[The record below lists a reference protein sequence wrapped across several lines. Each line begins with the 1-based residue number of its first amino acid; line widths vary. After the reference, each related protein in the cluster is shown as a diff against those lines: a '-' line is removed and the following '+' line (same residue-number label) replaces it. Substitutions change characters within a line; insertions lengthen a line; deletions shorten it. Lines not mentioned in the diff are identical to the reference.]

1 MSTEVKAKTTAN
13 AGNKHR
19 HPRKNPAKQ
28 AKKPAVKKAHQQEE
42 EGTSSSQDD
51 EDGELC
57 FICTEPIKT
66 FAVAQCD
73 HRTCHK
79 CTLRLRALYD
89 TRNCAYCKA
98 EQKLVI
104 FTQNAEKPFEN
115 YNADD
120 TPFTDKKL
128 NIKFETQDMYK
139 EAMHML
145 EYNCPHTGC
154 SETFK
159 NWGELKLHVR
169 KSHSLNICDLCSRHK
184 KIFPYEHTLYTS
196 AQLTKH
202 HREGDKEF
210 NKDDETGFSGH
221 PECAFCKIRFF
232 GDDELFVHCRDQH
245 EQCFLCVRNGNRHE
259 YYANY
264 ASLEDH
270 FKSDHCM
277 CLYPQC
283 LEKKFVVFDSPI
295 DLKAHEVEVHGESI
309 AGLQR
314 SMQTQNRQLEL
325 NFQYESYRHQRE
337 NSNNRRGGGGAGGK
351 KKEDS
356 TQKTDHRQNTA
367 ASGSSTPSRTA
378 IRPDDFP
385 SINQVNEALTASTAT
400 PATSQPRTIPGAST
414 KKSKGKGKALQKP
427 AGFGALSAPLA
438 VNNSGESSG
447 AGAGGSGTSN
457 LDHQDPTVVSHT
469 AFLSKVSDM
478 LQSKAKVNEFRSL
491 TSAFRKSILSGE
503 DYVNQIV
510 KLTNNNVEQ
519 SGKILR
525 GVEDLLDMEDKK
537 WELIRVWRNK
547 YTAMT
552 NFPALDVRERAPMQ
566 ASRVLVIK
574 PKQTKKV
581 VGGTSKSKNVWDK
594 VASAANVANNMASR
608 PSSAQSSI
616 RSSPQTSRPSSPV
629 NTYRPS
635 SSVNNKTPWSGTSS
649 TSTSTASKSAQ
660 DFPSLKP
667 KTFPALP
674 AAAPKHQMILNMRRQ
689 ASGQG
694 AINAWSSGGS
704 SSEDVSESAAED
716 SLSAASSSGKKK
728 KGRKN
733 NVLFRVGL

>member
-1 MSTEVKAKTTAN
+1 
-13 AGNKHR
+13 
-19 HPRKNPAKQ
+19 
-28 AKKPAVKKAHQQEE
+28 
-42 EGTSSSQDD
+42 
-51 EDGELC
+51 
-57 FICTEPIKT
+57 
-66 FAVAQCD
+66 
-73 HRTCHK
+73 
-79 CTLRLRALYD
+79 
-89 TRNCAYCKA
+89 
-98 EQKLVI
+98 
-104 FTQNAEKPFEN
+104 
-115 YNADD
+115 
-120 TPFTDKKL
+120 
-128 NIKFETQDMYK
+128 
-139 EAMHML
+139 ML

-154 SETFK
+154 SESFK
-159 NWGELKLHVR
+159 NWGELKQHVR

-264 ASLEDH
+264 ASLEEH

-295 DLKAHEVEVHGESI
+295 DLKAHEVEVHGEST

-325 NFQYESYRHQRE
+325 NFQYESFRHQRDNN
-337 NSNNRRGGGGAGGK
+337 NSRRAGGK

-356 TQKTDHRQNTA
+356 TQKTNNRQNA
-367 ASGSSTPSRTA
+367 AASASGSSTPSNPA

-385 SINQVNEALTASTAT
+385 SMNQVNEALAAT
-400 PATSQPRTIPGAST
+400 NQPRTIPGAST
-414 KKSKGKGKALQKP
+414 KKNKGKGKALQKP

-438 VNNSGESSG
+438 VNDSGGSRDSSG
-447 AGAGGSGTSN
+447 GGGGSSSNSN
-457 LDHQDPTVVSHT
+457 LDPQDPTVASHA
-469 AFLSKVSDM
+469 AFLSKVGDM
-478 LQSKAKVNEFRSL
+478 LQSKAKVAEFRSL
-491 TSAFRKSILSGE
+491 TGAFRKSTLSGE
-503 DYVNQIV
+503 DYVNEVV
-510 KLTNNNVEQ
+510 KLTNNNVEHA
-519 SGKILR
+519 GKIFK
-525 GVEDLLDMEDKK
+525 GVEGLLDIEDKK

-547 YTAMT
+547 HTAMT
-552 NFPALDVRERAPMQ
+552 NFPALDVREKVPVQ
-566 ASRVLVIK
+566 SSRVLVIK

-581 VGGTSKSKNVWDK
+581 VGGGAKSKNVWDK

-608 PSSAQSSI
+608 PSRAHSSI
-616 RSSPQTSRPSSPV
+616 RSSPQPSRPSSPV
-629 NTYRPS
+629 NTYRQPS
-635 SSVNNKTPWSGTSS
+635 NKTPWSGSS
-649 TSTSTASKSAQ
+649 SPSTATAKSAAAQ
-660 DFPSLKP
+660 EFPSLKP

-674 AAAPKHQMILNMRRQ
+674 TAAPKHQMILNMRRQ
-689 ASGQG
+689 TSGQSP
-694 AINAWSSGGS
+694 INAWSGGGS
-704 SSEDVSESAAED
+704 SSEDVSESAAEE
-716 SLSAASSSGKKK
+716 SSAASSNGKKK

>member
-1 MSTEVKAKTTAN
+1 MLS
-13 AGNKHR
+13 
-19 HPRKNPAKQ
+19 
-28 AKKPAVKKAHQQEE
+28 
-42 EGTSSSQDD
+42 
-51 EDGELC
+51 
-57 FICTEPIKT
+57 IC
-66 FAVAQCD
+66 
-73 HRTCHK
+73 
-79 CTLRLRALYD
+79 
-89 TRNCAYCKA
+89 
-98 EQKLVI
+98 
-104 FTQNAEKPFEN
+104 
-115 YNADD
+115 
-120 TPFTDKKL
+120 
-128 NIKFETQDMYK
+128 
-139 EAMHML
+139 
-145 EYNCPHTGC
+145 
-154 SETFK
+154 S
-159 NWGELKLHVR
+159 
-169 KSHSLNICDLCSRHK
+169 DLCSRHK

-221 PECAFCKIRFF
+221 PECAFCKTRFF

-264 ASLEDH
+264 ASLEEH

-295 DLKAHEVEVHGESI
+295 DLKAHEVEVHGESS

-337 NSNNRRGGGGAGGK
+337 NNNRRNGGGK
-351 KKEDS
+351 KKEDNSS
-356 TQKTDHRQNTA
+356 TQKTNHRQHA
-367 ASGSSTPSRTA
+367 ASGSSTPSNAA

-385 SINQVNEALTASTAT
+385 SMHQVNEALAASTSSAT
-400 PATSQPRTIPGAST
+400 TPPAAAAANQPRIIPGAST
-414 KKSKGKGKALQKP
+414 KQTKGKGKGLQKP

-438 VNNSGESSG
+438 VNDSGGGGGGASS
-447 AGAGGSGTSN
+447 GSGTSH
-457 LDHQDPTVVSHT
+457 LDPQDPTVASHA
-469 AFLSKVSDM
+469 AFLSKVGDM

-491 TSAFRKSILSGE
+491 TSAFRKSTLSGE

-510 KLTNNNVEQ
+510 KLTNNNVEH
-519 SGKILR
+519 SGKIFK
-525 GVEDLLDMEDKK
+525 GVQDLLDMEDKK

-547 YTAMT
+547 HIAMT
-552 NFPALDVRERAPMQ
+552 NFPALDVRERAPVQQ

-581 VGGTSKSKNVWDK
+581 VGAGGAKSKNVWDK

-635 SSVNNKTPWSGTSS
+635 SNSSSSKTPWSGSSSSS
-649 TSTSTASKSAQ
+649 TTTTTAAASKSAQ

-674 AAAPKHQMILNMRRQ
+674 SAAPKHQMILNMRRQ
-689 ASGQG
+689 TSGQS
-694 AINAWSSGGS
+694 AVNAWSGGS

-716 SLSAASSSGKKK
+716 ASPVGSGGGKKK